1 MTTTIPAG
9 STAVAI
15 PYLLERAGVVMEPDP
30 SDPRQVEGVLN
41 PATVQGPDGTVHLF
55 PRLVAEHNV
64 SRIGRARVVLTDG
77 VPSGVDGLEVALE
90 AERGWEHGTA
100 HGGVEDPRIT
110 PLADLGIHVMAYVA
124 FGPLGPKPAIAVSTD
139 GVSWRRLGPI
149 QFAYDD
155 ALDTDLNLFP
165 NKDVV
170 FFPEI
175 VPDPE
180 GRPSFAML
188 HRPMWDF
195 GFVRPDEQ
203 PPLPAGVTDPRAS
216 IWISYV
222 PVDDAV
228 QDLTA
233 LTRPAGHRFVAGPE
247 HEWEALKIGA
257 GPAPLRVPEGWLL
270 LHHGVTGD
278 LPGGSFVPQ
287 AFSVHYV
294 VGAMLLDAD
303 DPSRVLART
312 GEPLLTP
319 ETADETA
326 GTVANVV
333 FPTAIE
339 EIGGEH
345 FVFYGAADTRIAV
358 ARLVR
363 TI

>member
-1 MTTTIPAG
+1 MPSTTTIA
-9 STAVAI
+9 TTV
-15 PYLLERAGVVMEPDP
+15 PYALERVGTVMEPDP
-30 SDPRQVEGVLN
+30 SDPRQIDGVLN
-41 PATVQGPDGTVHLF
+41 PATVQGSDGTVHLF

-64 SRIGRARVVLTDG
+64 SRIGRAQVVVIDG
-77 VPSGVDGLEVALE
+77 VPTSVRDLEIALE
-90 AERGWEHGTA
+90 ADRGWEHGTN

-110 PLADLGIHVMAYVA
+110 PLKDLGILVMTYVA
-124 FGPLGPKPAIAVSTD
+124 FGPLGPKPALAVSTD
-139 GVSWRRLGPI
+139 GRDWRRLGPI
-149 QFAYDD
+149 QFEYDD

-180 GRPSFAML
+180 GRPSFALL

-195 GFVRPDEQ
+195 EFVRSTEQ
-203 PPLPAGVTDPRAS
+203 PPLPAGTADTRAS

-222 PVDDAV
+222 PAEEAMHDH
-228 QDLTA
+228 TA
-233 LTRPAGHRFVAGPE
+233 LVRPGGHRFVAGPE
-247 HEWEALKIGA
+247 FEWEALKIGA

-270 LHHGVTGD
+270 LHHGVTGSLD
-278 LPGGSFVPQ
+278 GGSFAPQ
-287 AFSVHYV
+287 AFNVRYV

-312 GEPLLTP
+312 SEPLLTP

-326 GTVANVV
+326 GTVANVL

-339 EIGGEH
+339 KIGDEH
-345 FVFYGAADTRIAV
+345 FVFYGAADSRISV

-363 TI
+363 TA